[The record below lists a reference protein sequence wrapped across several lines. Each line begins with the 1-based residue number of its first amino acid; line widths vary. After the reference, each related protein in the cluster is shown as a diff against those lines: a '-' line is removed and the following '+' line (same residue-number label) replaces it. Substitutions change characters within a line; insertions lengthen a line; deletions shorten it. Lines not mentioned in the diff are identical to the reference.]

1 MSDDTTRESGFRPEE
16 PAPWWARPE
25 GDTWS
30 GPPAGEPTNAAPAA
44 NPQSAT
50 PYPQAAPSYP
60 QPGPYGD
67 QPPGPGGPPYGSPG
81 PYGSAQPHPG
91 DVIGGGADHRIP
103 FGYRDGRRTGPG
115 TGLLVALALAIALIA
130 GALGGALGLLA
141 ADQRQTASDGGTFD
155 GANLGASPEGAVDRA
170 PDSVAGVSARV
181 LPSVVSIVV
190 SGGGQQ
196 GTGSGFVLSADGLII
211 TNNHVVE
218 SAADGGEIEVAF
230 ADGERVPATIV
241 GRDAS
246 YDLAVLR
253 VDAQNLPPLPL
264 GSSAN
269 VQVGDPV
276 IAIGSPLGLA
286 GTVTQGIVSAKDR
299 PVTAGQGGD
308 DASYISAIQTDAA
321 INPGNSG
328 GPLVNLAGEVVGVN
342 SAIASLGGGPI
353 SGQTGSIGLGFAI
366 PIDVARRT
374 AEQLI
379 QGGIAVRPV
388 IGAILDS
395 EYTGE
400 GAKIAEG
407 PARDGTPALT
417 PGGPA
422 ELAGVR
428 PGDVI
433 LALDDRA
440 VQGNEELIVAIR
452 THAPGETVTLT
463 VRRGE
468 QEQEIA
474 VVLGE
479 AEQ

>member
-1 MSDDTTRESGFRPEE
+1 MTDETERDPGPRPEQ
-16 PAPWWARPE
+16 PAPWWSRPE
-25 GDTWS
+25 GDSWS
-30 GPPAGEPTNAAPAA
+30 GPPAGGSPTAAPA
-44 NPQSAT
+44 
-50 PYPQAAPSYP
+50 PSP
-60 QPGPYGD
+60 QPA
-67 QPPGPGGPPYGSPG
+67 PPYGGQPPVPAGPSSGSPEA
-81 PYGSAQPHPG
+81 YGSPSPYPG
-91 DVIGGGADHRIP
+91 GVIGGGVDPRAGFAGP
-103 FGYRDGRRTGPG
+103 GGRRQGPG

-130 GALGGALGLLA
+130 GSLGGALGLLA
-141 ADQRQTASDGGTFD
+141 ADQRSTSSDGETFD
-155 GANLGASPEGAVDRA
+155 GASLGAAPQGAVDRA

-181 LPSVVSIVV
+181 LPSVVSIAVT
-190 SGGGQQ
+190 GGGQQ

-218 SAADGGEIEVAF
+218 AAADGGDIEVAF
-230 ADGERVPATIV
+230 ADGERVSATIV

-253 VDAQNLPPLPL
+253 VAARNLPPLPL

-299 PVTAGQGGD
+299 PVTAGRGGD

-342 SAIASLGGGPI
+342 SAIASLGAAAG
-353 SGQTGSIGLGFAI
+353 GQTGSIGLGFAI

-379 QGGIAVRPV
+379 QGGVAVRPV
-388 IGAILDS
+388 IGASLDS
-395 EYTGE
+395 RYTGE
-400 GAKIAEG
+400 GAKIADG
-407 PARDGTPALT
+407 PAEDGTAPLT

-422 ELAGVR
+422 ERAGVR

-433 LALDDRA
+433 VALDGKP
-440 VQGNEELIVAIR
+440 VQGTEELIVAIR

-463 VRRGE
+463 VRRGNA
-468 QEQEIA
+468 EQEIA
-474 VVLGE
+474 VVLGA